1 MTTILNEIIIT
12 PVLKASLSLE
22 KVLNEKKD
30 EYIRDASIQR
40 FEYSFE
46 LAWKTMKRILKHK
59 GYEVGGSKDVF
70 RLSAKEGLI
79 DDPITWFGFLEMRNE
94 TVQSYDEIKAEK
106 IYEKIP
112 FFAHELDKFIKT
124 IKAL

>member
-12 PVLKASLSLE
+12 PILKASLSLD
-22 KVLNEKKD
+22 KVLKEKKD
-30 EYIRDASIQR
+30 EYIRDAAIQR

-94 TVQSYDEIKAEK
+94 TVHSYDEAKAEK
-106 IYEKIP
+106 IYENIP
-112 FFAHELDKFIKT
+112 HFSKELDKFIKT